1 MKNLVDIKYW
11 IFDLDNTIL
20 NGDSDYS
27 WIEFLIKNNYV
38 DAKSY
43 EEKNKYF
50 FDQYHQGT
58 LDIAEYAGFSIGSFI
73 EIGQEKLPEILDK
86 FLLTVIEPMINIYAL
101 RLIHKHYE
109 NDDQLLLASATNKVL
124 VDLIAKRLEF
134 PNVIATI
141 PEQINGTFTGKIL
154 EPSALGEGKLLRV
167 KEWMDKNGY
176 KDFSGTTFYSDS
188 INDLP
193 LLESVDK
200 PIAVNPDEKLRE
212 ISINNSWEIVDLP

>member
-1 MKNLVDIKYW
+1 VKLT

-141 PEQINGTFTGKIL
+141 PEQVNGMFTGKIL
-154 EPSALGEGKLLRV
+154 EPSALGEGKLSRV
-167 KEWMDKNGY
+167 KEWMVKNGY

-193 LLESVDK
+193 LLESVEK
-200 PIAVNPDEKLRE
+200 PIAVNPDDKLRE

>member
-1 MKNLVDIKYW
+1 MKLT

-141 PEQINGTFTGKIL
+141 PEQINGMFTGKIL
-154 EPSALGEGKLLRV
+154 EPSALGEGKLSRV

-193 LLESVDK
+193 LLESVEK

>member
-1 MKNLVDIKYW
+1 MKLT

-73 EIGQEKLPEILDK
+73 EIGKERLPEILDK

-141 PEQINGTFTGKIL
+141 PEQINGMFTGKIL

-193 LLESVDK
+193 LLESVEK

>member
-1 MKNLVDIKYW
+1 VKLT

-73 EIGQEKLPEILDK
+73 EIGKERLPEILDK

-154 EPSALGEGKLLRV
+154 EPSALGEGKLSRV

-193 LLESVDK
+193 LLESVEK

>member
-1 MKNLVDIKYW
+1 VKLT

-73 EIGQEKLPEILDK
+73 EIGKEKLPEILDK

-167 KEWMDKNGY
+167 KEWMDNNGY

-193 LLESVDK
+193 LLESVEK

>member
-1 MKNLVDIKYW
+1 MKLT

-73 EIGQEKLPEILDK
+73 EIGKERLPEILDK

-193 LLESVDK
+193 LLESVEK
-200 PIAVNPDEKLRE
+200 PIAVNPDDKLRE
-212 ISINNSWEIVDLP
+212 ISINNSWEIVNLP

>member
-1 MKNLVDIKYW
+1 MKLT

-38 DAKSY
+38 DARRY

-50 FDQYHQGT
+50 FNQYHQGT

-73 EIGQEKLPEILDK
+73 EIGKEKLPEILDK

-193 LLESVDK
+193 LLESVEK

>member
-1 MKNLVDIKYW
+1 VKLT

-73 EIGQEKLPEILDK
+73 EIGQERLPEILDK

-141 PEQINGTFTGKIL
+141 PEQVNGMFTGKIL
-154 EPSALGEGKLLRV
+154 EPSALGEGKLSRV
-167 KEWMDKNGY
+167 KEWMVKNGY

-193 LLESVDK
+193 LLESVEK
-200 PIAVNPDEKLRE
+200 PIAVNPDDKLRE

>member
-1 MKNLVDIKYW
+1 MKLT

-27 WIEFLIKNNYV
+27 WIEFLIKNNYI

-193 LLESVDK
+193 LLESVEK

>member
-1 MKNLVDIKYW
+1 VKLT

-43 EEKNKYF
+43 EERNKYF

-73 EIGQEKLPEILDK
+73 EIGKEKLPEILDK

>member
-1 MKNLVDIKYW
+1 MKLT

-73 EIGQEKLPEILDK
+73 EIGKERLPEILDK

-109 NDDQLLLASATNKVL
+109 NDDQLLLASATNKAVSYTHL
-124 VDLIAKRLEF
+124 TLPTKR
-134 PNVIATI
+134 
-141 PEQINGTFTGKIL
+141 
-154 EPSALGEGKLLRV
+154 
-167 KEWMDKNGY
+167 
-176 KDFSGTTFYSDS
+176 
-188 INDLP
+188 
-193 LLESVDK
+193 
-200 PIAVNPDEKLRE
+200 
-212 ISINNSWEIVDLP
+212 IV

>member
-1 MKNLVDIKYW
+1 MKLT

-193 LLESVDK
+193 LLESVEK
-200 PIAVNPDEKLRE
+200 PIAINPDEKLRE

>member
-1 MKNLVDIKYW
+1 VKLT

-43 EEKNKYF
+43 EERNKYF

-73 EIGQEKLPEILDK
+73 EIGKEKLPEILDK

-193 LLESVDK
+193 LLESVEK

>member
-1 MKNLVDIKYW
+1 MKLT

-73 EIGQEKLPEILDK
+73 EIGKERLPEILDK

-154 EPSALGEGKLLRV
+154 EPSALGEGKLSRV

-193 LLESVDK
+193 LLESVEK

>member
-1 MKNLVDIKYW
+1 VKLT

-141 PEQINGTFTGKIL
+141 PEQINGKFTGKIL
-154 EPSALGEGKLLRV
+154 EPSALGEGKLSRV

-193 LLESVDK
+193 LLESVEK

>member
-1 MKNLVDIKYW
+1 VKLT

-141 PEQINGTFTGKIL
+141 PEQINGMFTGKIL
-154 EPSALGEGKLLRV
+154 EPSALGEGKLSRV

-193 LLESVDK
+193 LLESVEK

>member
-1 MKNLVDIKYW
+1 MKLT

-141 PEQINGTFTGKIL
+141 PEQINGMFTGKIL
-154 EPSALGEGKLLRV
+154 EPSALGEGKLSRV
-167 KEWMDKNGY
+167 KEWMVKNGY

-193 LLESVDK
+193 LLESVEK
-200 PIAVNPDEKLRE
+200 PIAVNPDDKLRE